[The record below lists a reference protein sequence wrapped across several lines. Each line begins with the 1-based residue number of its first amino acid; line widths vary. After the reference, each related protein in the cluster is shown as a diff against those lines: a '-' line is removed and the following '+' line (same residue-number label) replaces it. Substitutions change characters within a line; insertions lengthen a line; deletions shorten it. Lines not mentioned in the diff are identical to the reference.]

1 MPSTSRPAPSRYEMS
16 GRTRSMPSMSSCGNI
31 SPASTTRILFSHS
44 RAHMLMP
51 TSPRPPSGRYRRRL
65 TATGSPRTRAAGSEF
80 VGCSQQAQLLCF
92 LLRSG
97 LRLRRWWRGEEL
109 VEVLPHAVEVVL
121 EVRHER
127 PVVQR
132 RSGVVQRDVSDVAP
146 EDQAAMDARDRT
158 LPGQQ
163 PLEGV

>member
-16 GRTRSMPSMSSCGNI
+16 GRTRSMPSMSSCGNM
-31 SPASTTRILFSHS
+31 SPASTTRILLSHS

-51 TSPRPPSGRYRRRL
+51 TSPRPPRGRYRRRL
-65 TATGSPRTRAAGSEF
+65 TATGY
-80 VGCSQQAQLLCF
+80 SQQAQLLGF

-97 LRLRRWWRGEEL
+97 LRLRRWWRGEEF

-127 PVVQR
+127 PVV
-132 RSGVVQRDVSDVAP
+132 
-146 EDQAAMDARDRT
+146 
-158 LPGQQ
+158 
-163 PLEGV
+163 